1 MGNKIRVLVIDDS
14 ALIRKILT
22 EVLSS
27 SPEIEVV
34 GAAADPLI
42 AREMIKQLNPDV
54 LTLDIEMPHMDG
66 ITFLSNLMRLRP
78 TPVVMISTL
87 TEHGAEATL
96 NALSLGAVDFIAK
109 PKVDVVNTLNEYA
122 EEIISKVIMAAQ
134 AKVGNVYNK
143 AVKPK
148 TPAAAT
154 PASDISEK
162 HSADVI
168 LKAAPVKSHI
178 SPTSKIIAL
187 GASTGGTEAIKAVV
201 KGFPADTPPILITQH
216 LPAAFSES
224 FVRHIDLATE
234 MSASIPKHGQ
244 TVEPGN
250 IYLSPGDKHMLVIRE
265 GDKYIIQLSDGL
277 PVNRHKPAVDVL
289 FRSVAQYAG
298 ANAIGVLLTGMGADG
313 AAGMK
318 EMHDA
323 GAKTVIQDEQ
333 SSVVWG
339 MPGAAFKLGCTDYV
353 VSLGEVANKV
363 LGLVKSAG
371 VGKVN

>member
-1 MGNKIRVLVIDDS
+1 MSKIRVLIIDDS

-96 NALSLGAVDFIAK
+96 NALALGAVDFIAK
-109 PKVDVVNTLNEYA
+109 PKVDVINTLNEYA
-122 EEIISKVIMAAQ
+122 EEVISKVIIAAQ
-134 AKVGNVYNK
+134 AKVGNVHNRAIK
-143 AVKPK
+143 SKSTTATVSEIVGQHSVGGLLKV
-148 TPAAAT
+148 PAIKRT
-154 PASDISEK
+154 IN
-162 HSADVI
+162 
-168 LKAAPVKSHI
+168 
-178 SPTSKIIAL
+178 PTNKIIAL

-234 MSASIPKHGQ
+234 MSASIPKQGEI
-244 TVEPGN
+244 VEPGH
-250 IYLSPGDKHMLVIRE
+250 IYLAPGDKHMFVIRE
-265 GDKYIIQLSDGL
+265 NGKYIIQLSDGE
-277 PVNRHKPAVDVL
+277 PVNRHRPAVDVL
-289 FRSVAQYAG
+289 FQSVALCAG
-298 ANAIGVLLTGMGADG
+298 ANAIAVLLTGMGADG

-353 VSLGEVANKV
+353 VSLEEVSHKV
-363 LGLVKSAG
+363 LSLVNS
-371 VGKVN
+371 VSVSKVN

>member
-1 MGNKIRVLVIDDS
+1 MDKIRVLIIDDS

-22 EVLSS
+22 EVLNS
-27 SPEIEVV
+27 SPDIEVV
-34 GAAADPLI
+34 GTAADPLI

-96 NALSLGAVDFIAK
+96 NALALGAVDFIAK
-109 PKVDVVNTLNEYA
+109 PKVDVVHTLNEYA
-122 EEIISKVIMAAQ
+122 EEIISKVKVAAQ
-134 AKVGNVYNK
+134 AKVGNDYNR
-143 AVKPK
+143 AIKPK
-148 TPAAAT
+148 HSAA
-154 PASDISEK
+154 PVHEIPEK
-162 HSADVI
+162 HSVDVI
-168 LKAAPVKSHI
+168 LKANPTKPHI
-178 SPTSKIIAL
+178 SPTNKIIAL
-187 GASTGGTEAIKAVV
+187 GASTGGTEAIKTVV

-224 FVRHIDLATE
+224 FVRHIDLVTQ
-234 MSASIPKHGQ
+234 MSACIPKHGQ
-244 TVEPGN
+244 IVEAGH
-250 IYLSPGDKHMLVIRE
+250 IYLSPGDRHMLVVRE
-265 GDKYIIQLSDGL
+265 GGKYVIHLSDGL

-289 FRSVAQYAG
+289 FRSVSQCAG

-323 GAKTVIQDEQ
+323 GAKTVIQDEK

-339 MPGAAFKLGCTDYV
+339 MPGAAFKLGCTDHV
-353 VSLGEVANKV
+353 VSLGEVSHKV
-363 LGLVKSAG
+363 LSLVKLGSASKA
-371 VGKVN
+371 V

>member
-1 MGNKIRVLVIDDS
+1 MGKIRVLVIDDS

-96 NALSLGAVDFIAK
+96 NALALGAVDFIAK

-122 EEIISKVIMAAQ
+122 EEIISKVIVAAQ
-134 AKVGNVYNK
+134 AKVG
-143 AVKPK
+143 AVHDRAIKLKSSVTTIPEV
-148 TPAAAT
+148 
-154 PASDISEK
+154 SEK
-162 HSADVI
+162 HSVDVI
-168 LKAAPVKSHI
+168 LKPEPIKTHI
-178 SPTSKIIAL
+178 HPTSTNKIIAL
-187 GASTGGTEAIKAVV
+187 GASTGGTEAIKTVV
-201 KGFPADTPPILITQH
+201 KGFSADTPPILITQH

-224 FVRHIDLATE
+224 FVRHIDLVTA
-234 MSASIPKHGQ
+234 MSACIPKHGQ
-244 TVEPGN
+244 VVESGN
-250 IYLSPGDKHMLVIRE
+250 IYLSPGDRHMLVVRE
-265 GDKYIIQLSDGL
+265 GSKYIIHLSDGL

-289 FRSVAQYAG
+289 FRSVSQCAG

-313 AAGMK
+313 AMGMK

-353 VSLGEVANKV
+353 VSLEEVSNKV
-363 LGLVKSAG
+363 LSLVKSG
-371 VGKVN
+371 SVGKIN